1 MSRIF
6 LKKKDTYVF
15 KLKFA
20 FGDLQLCVSVTE
32 ETQTGAVVRISRSFQ
47 SKAFLLQKL
56 CQQLNMTRGASLPYY
71 Q

>member
-1 MSRIF
+1 
-6 LKKKDTYVF
+6 
-15 KLKFA
+15 
-20 FGDLQLCVSVTE
+20 LQLCVSVTE